1 MKLIC
6 MADGL
11 FLYRT
16 NNHFIVTDQDNN
28 ILKEAKTVGT
38 WNRYILQVLNSRRA
52 AEKYASSLKEL
63 KSLGILW

>member
-38 WNRYILQVLNSRRA
+38 CDRYILQVLQSRRA
-52 AEKYASSLKEL
+52 AEKYANSLNILKEQ
-63 KSLGILW
+63 GIL

>member
-1 MKLIC
+1 

-11 FLYRT
+11 LLYRT

-38 WNRYILQVLNSRRA
+38 CDRYILQVLNSRRA

-63 KSLGILW
+63 KALGIL

>member
-38 WNRYILQVLNSRRA
+38 CDRYILQVLHSRRA

-63 KSLGILW
+63 KSLGIL

>member
-11 FLYRT
+11 FLYRI

-38 WNRYILQVLNSRRA
+38 CDRYILQVLNSRRA

-63 KSLGILW
+63 KALGIL

>member
-38 WNRYILQVLNSRRA
+38 CDRYILQVLQSRRA
-52 AEKYASSLKEL
+52 AEKYANSLNIL
-63 KSLGILW
+63 KAQGIL